1 MELAG
6 SLVVTGGAIVAAGT
20 RIKSRKPQIC
30 AVLEPWDYTPDLTC
44 SSFHK
49 QRCMAGRAVLIT
61 KVSTAVDT
69 LSLLT
74 LTGSA
79 KLNGKLVAAIF
90 PK

>member
-1 MELAG
+1 MARLAQ
-6 SLVVTGGAIVAAGT
+6 A
-20 RIKSRKPQIC
+20 
-30 AVLEPWDYTPDLTC
+30 C

-49 QRCMAGRAVLIT
+49 QRCMAGRAVLIF
-61 KVSTAVDT
+61 KVSAAVDT

-74 LTGSA
+74 LTRSA